1 MTYYVLCITKKRKM
15 GNIAKMWSGKYLWIN
30 KTVKV
35 ASICNWWKQ
44 YIAYPDLKHKST
56 LKEDNEKWTHVILI
70 HKQGK
75 YQFKF
80 YIEWSLPEH
89 IKIQNYA
96 CFWKLNSYLILKY
109 KST

>member
-1 MTYYVLCITKKRKM
+1 MVKWEDWRNTKKRKM
-15 GNIAKMWSGKYLWIN
+15 GNIAKMWSGKYLWTN

-80 YIEWSLPEH
+80 I
-89 IKIQNYA
+89 
-96 CFWKLNSYLILKY
+96 
-109 KST
+109 